1 MKFEIEL
8 FDFEGED
15 ISKDKDKSIVKRI
28 KSNGE
33 GYDHPNVRLHI
44 SFFSIWKKALVLVIT
59 DLLLCYCWFEK
70 YILQDGGTVTVS
82 LSGQASNKVFFNEVV
97 TFVLGE
103 GRESGIPKGKV
114 RKF

>member
-33 GYDHPNVRLHI
+33 GYDHPNVRLH
-44 SFFSIWKKALVLVIT
+44 FFFFFNLKKKALVLVIT
-59 DLLLCYCWFEK
+59 DLPLY
-70 YILQDGGTVTVS
+70 
-82 LSGQASNKVFFNEVV
+82 
-97 TFVLGE
+97 
-103 GRESGIPKGKV
+103 
-114 RKF
+114 

>member
-44 SFFSIWKKALVLVIT
+44 FFFFNLKKSFGISYYRFIIV
-59 DLLLCYCWFEK
+59 LLL
-70 YILQDGGTVTVS
+70 I
-82 LSGQASNKVFFNEVV
+82 
-97 TFVLGE
+97 
-103 GRESGIPKGKV
+103 
-114 RKF
+114 

>member
-33 GYDHPNVRLHI
+33 GYDHPNVRLFYFY
-44 SFFSIWKKALVLVIT
+44 FFNLKKKALVLVIT
-59 DLLLCYCWFEK
+59 DLPLY
-70 YILQDGGTVTVS
+70 
-82 LSGQASNKVFFNEVV
+82 
-97 TFVLGE
+97 
-103 GRESGIPKGKV
+103 
-114 RKF
+114 